1 MGLVALA
8 AVCFLGV
15 AVIWQ
20 GQAGPT
26 ATREAGVVPP
36 AESAPASP
44 PGVAA
49 TALPTPSAS
58 PTPTAAPTP
67 TLAPTSTVPPVPTV
81 AAIDPPVSFTVDAPA
96 IAVPVVSVAT
106 RTDGSLELPDSPD
119 IGGWWAPGA
128 APGAAQGTVVI
139 AGHVDTAAEG
149 AGAFAQ
155 LWSVPIGGTVRV
167 TSLGGV
173 ESSYVLEGRRVYGKA
188 ELPSDLF
195 TGQGAPRLA
204 LVTCTGEYDEASR
217 SYPENLVLYG
227 VPVPAPA
234 LAPAP

>member
-1 MGLVALA
+1 MGLAALA

-49 TALPTPSAS
+49 TRSAS
-58 PTPTAAPTP
+58 PTPTP
-67 TLAPTSTVPPVPTV
+67 TLAPTPVVPRIPTV

-96 IAVPVVSVAT
+96 LAVPVVSVAT

-195 TGQGAPRLA
+195 TAQGAPRLA

-234 LAPAP
+234 P